1 MKKISL
7 AAFLLFVPAVG
18 FGAEP
23 VRALL
28 ATGWYDHSFLD
39 PAPALVALLAGGGLS
54 VAVTEKLT
62 PEALEGADV
71 LVVLYNGPRWESAT
85 EQAVERWMSGG
96 GGMVT
101 IHGATYAFGGVEV
114 REVKFRKSGIL
125 EPPWEAFVRMIG
137 CRWPEEKLGH
147 GKRHQFAVRFTDR
160 DHPIARG
167 LPASLTADDE
177 LYHRVEM
184 LPHAHILAT
193 AFSDP
198 ATGGTGRDE
207 PMMWTTAFG
216 KGRVFHTTL
225 GHDPQALRAPAFAR
239 PVVRAA
245 EWAAGRR

>member
-1 MKKISL
+1 MTLLVS
-7 AAFLLFVPAVG
+7 AAAG
-18 FGAEP
+18 SGAEP

-28 ATGWYDHSFLD
+28 VTGWYDHSFLD
-39 PAPALVALLAGGGLS
+39 PAPALVELLGGDGIS
-54 VAVTEKLT
+54 VRATEKLT
-62 PEALEGADV
+62 PEALDRADV
-71 LVVLYNGPRWESAT
+71 LVVLYNGPRWASAT
-85 EQAVERWMSGG
+85 EAAVERWMAGG

-114 REVKFRKSGIL
+114 REVKFRRSGIL

-160 DHPIARG
+160 THPIARE
-167 LPASLTADDE
+167 LEESLTADDE

-184 LPHAHILAT
+184 LPHAHVLAS

-207 PMMWTTAFG
+207 PMMWTTSFE
-216 KGRVFHTTL
+216 KGRIFHTTL
-225 GHDPQALRAPAFAR
+225 GHDPQAMRAPAFAR
-239 PVVRAA
+239 PVVRAV